1 MKYLKDALSRKA
13 LTKAEVLLHD
23 CKLSEKA
30 RDINLEASEND
41 DGVWLHKLEVLCE
54 LWSRIVQAYESD
66 VELKKRI
73 NYPELSMASDVV
85 ILFEGR
91 ICVLNDPEFSRL
103 ILEKDYKRS
112 FPIHPG
118 ATKMYHDLRKDYWWP
133 GIKTGLAEL

>member
-1 MKYLKDALSRKA
+1 
-13 LTKAEVLLHD
+13 
-23 CKLSEKA
+23 
-30 RDINLEASEND
+30 
-41 DGVWLHKLEVLCE
+41 
-54 LWSRIVQAYESD
+54 
-66 VELKKRI
+66 
-73 NYPELSMASDVV
+73 MASDGV

-133 GIKTGLAEL
+133 GIKTGISELWRSVLYANKLRSNIRDQHVCFNR